1 MMMLPKVKELLQAKA
16 IERASML
23 LISIL
28 LTLFIIKF
36 LWNQY
41 LVKHI
46 TILKPITG
54 FKDAFMMSIALCLIK
69 SC

>member
-1 MMMLPKVKELLQAKA
+1 MVVAKLKELLQAKA
-16 IERASML
+16 LERGVVF
-23 LISIL
+23 LISLL

-36 LWNQY
+36 LWNRS

-46 TILKPITG
+46 TILKPIDG
-54 FKDAFMMSIALCLIK
+54 FKDAFILSIALSLIK

>member
-1 MMMLPKVKELLQAKA
+1 MMLPKVKELLQAKA

-36 LWNQY
+36 LWNRY

-46 TILKPITG
+46 TILRPITD
-54 FKDAFMMSIALCLIK
+54 FKDALMLSIALGLIK